1 MTISKRPLCLS
12 FILVCALAALIGCR
26 KAVPVESTSS
36 SMPITATAANKAKIG
51 DAIIRA
57 GAATNWKITPA
68 GDGKMT
74 GTLNARAHTAVVSI
88 TYDDASYRIDY
99 KDSVNLNY
107 KDGNIHPNY
116 NKWVHTLDKN
126 IRAEIAQLNK

>member
-1 MTISKRPLCLS
+1 MAISKRPLCLS

-26 KAVPVESTSS
+26 KTVPVENAGS
-36 SMPITATAANKAKIG
+36 SMPITATAANKAKIA

-57 GAATNWKITPA
+57 GVATNWRITPE

-74 GTLNARAHTAVVSI
+74 GTLNTRTHTAVVTI

-99 KDSVNLNY
+99 KDSVNLKY

-116 NKWVHTLDKN
+116 NKWVGTLDKN